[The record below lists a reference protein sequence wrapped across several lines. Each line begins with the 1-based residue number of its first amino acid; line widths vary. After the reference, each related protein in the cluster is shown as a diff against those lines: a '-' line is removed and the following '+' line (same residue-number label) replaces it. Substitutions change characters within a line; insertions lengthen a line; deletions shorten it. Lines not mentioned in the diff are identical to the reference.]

1 MMSSRKGPASPEGT
15 ASEAG
20 PRLSREELWTAPSY
34 FLLYLGYLFWRSES
48 ELGHWLSLVLLP
60 LALVVFLNRGRDAPL
75 SSALAT
81 FGLRR
86 GNLRRGLWLTLVMG
100 ILLGL
105 FQVFLS
111 RSGPAVLE
119 AFRTGAALYLLPLSF
134 LFMVAT
140 AGFTEEFFFRGFLQT
155 RLESL
160 LGSSVG
166 GLVLASFFFGVY
178 HLPYAYLNPHWPS
191 AGDWGAAWTAALGQ
205 GIPAGLILGGLFLLS
220 RKNLVACVV
229 LHALVDTFPAMTMI
243 KFGGG

>member
-1 MMSSRKGPASPEGT
+1 MSSSREGPASPEGP
-15 ASEAG
+15 AAEAA
-20 PRLSREELWTAPSY
+20 PRLSREETWTAPFY

-60 LALVVFLNRGRDAPL
+60 LALVLSLNRGRHAPL

-86 GNLRRGLWLTLVMG
+86 GTLLRGLGLTLVLG
-100 ILLGL
+100 LLLGL
-105 FQVFLS
+105 LQVFLS
-111 RSGPAVLE
+111 RSGPGVLE
-119 AFRTGAALYLLPLSF
+119 AFRNGTALYLLPLSF
-134 LFMVAT
+134 LLMVAT

-155 RLESL
+155 RLEGL
-160 LGSSVG
+160 LGSRVG
-166 GLVLASFFFGVY
+166 GLVLASLFFGVY

-205 GIPAGLILGGLFLLS
+205 GIPAGLILGGLFLIS

-229 LHALVDTFPAMTMI
+229 LHALVNAFPAMGLI